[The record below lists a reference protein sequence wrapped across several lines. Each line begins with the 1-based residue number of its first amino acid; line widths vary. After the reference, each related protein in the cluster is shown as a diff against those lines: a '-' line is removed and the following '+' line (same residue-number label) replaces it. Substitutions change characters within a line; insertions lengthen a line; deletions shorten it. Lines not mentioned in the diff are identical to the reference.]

1 MHNNCTYSACFDGI
15 WNITSISLLGGQP
28 MRIIS
33 QNGAI
38 DVPYDYFS
46 LTIATGKYEDV
57 EVACIYCHNLSS
69 PKGTKLAEYSSKEK
83 AEKAM
88 EMLREKYKDYAKA
101 TNKSNFFTMFDY
113 PKVFQFPQDED
124 VEV

>member
-1 MHNNCTYSACFDGI
+1 
-15 WNITSISLLGGQP
+15 

-57 EVACIYCHNLSS
+57 EVASIYCHNLSS

-88 EMLREKYKDYAKA
+88 EMLRKYKETKEIRSIPLTKSLMESFSNVKMEDFEIYTDGTGDYL
-101 TNKSNFFTMFDY
+101 
-113 PKVFQFPQDED
+113 KVDIVKKVEYFQFPQDED

>member
-1 MHNNCTYSACFDGI
+1 
-15 WNITSISLLGGQP
+15 
-28 MRIIS
+28 MRLIS

-38 DVPYDYFS
+38 DVPYEMSAIRNDDG
-46 LTIATGKYEDV
+46 LIILCMAGETGKGSV
-57 EVACIYCHNLSS
+57 IAR
-69 PKGTKLAEYSSKEK
+69 YSTSEK

-88 EMLREKYKDYAKA
+88 KMLREEYGKHFFGQGGAMA
-101 TNKSNFFTMFDY
+101 TANFYVPPFAFIP

>member
-1 MHNNCTYSACFDGI
+1 
-15 WNITSISLLGGQP
+15 

-38 DVPYDYFS
+38 DVPYEMSAIRNDDGLIILCMAGETGNGS
-46 LTIATGKYEDV
+46 VIAT
-57 EVACIYCHNLSS
+57 
-69 PKGTKLAEYSSKEK
+69 YSTSEK
-83 AEKAM
+83 AQKAM
-88 EMLREKYKDYAKA
+88 EMLRKKYKDYAKA

-124 VEV
+124 VEVLQ

>member
-1 MHNNCTYSACFDGI
+1 
-15 WNITSISLLGGQP
+15 

-33 QNGAI
+33 QDGTI
-38 DVPYDYFS
+38 DIPYDCFS

-57 EVACIYCHNLSS
+57 EYACIYCHNLSS

-83 AEKAM
+83 AKKAM
-88 EMLREKYKDYAKA
+88 EMLREEYGKHIYGQGGAMA
-101 TNKSNFFTMFDY
+101 TANFYVPPFAFIP
-113 PKVFQFPQDED
+113 PKVFQFTQDED

>member
-1 MHNNCTYSACFDGI
+1 
-15 WNITSISLLGGQP
+15 
-28 MRIIS
+28 MRVIS
-33 QNGAI
+33 QDGTI

-46 LTIATGKYEDV
+46 LSIATGKYECV

-83 AEKAM
+83 AQKAM
-88 EMLREKYKDYAKA
+88 EMLLEQYGKHYFGQGGAMA
-101 TNKSNFFTMFDY
+101 TENFYVPPFAFIP

>member
-1 MHNNCTYSACFDGI
+1 
-15 WNITSISLLGGQP
+15 

-33 QNGAI
+33 QDGTI

-46 LTIATGKYEDV
+46 LTIATGKYEYV
-57 EVACIYCHNLSS
+57 EYACIYCHNLSS

-88 EMLREKYKDYAKA
+88 EMLHITYKGNKIEEVYQEG
-101 TNKSNFFTMFDY
+101 TNYYHPT
-113 PKVFQFPQDED
+113 FQFPADED
-124 VEV
+124 VKV

>member
-1 MHNNCTYSACFDGI
+1 
-15 WNITSISLLGGQP
+15 

-38 DVPYDYFS
+38 DVPYEMSAIRNEDKIIVLNMAGETGKGS
-46 LTIATGKYEDV
+46 VIAT
-57 EVACIYCHNLSS
+57 
-69 PKGTKLAEYSSKEK
+69 YSTSEK
-83 AEKAM
+83 AKKAM
-88 EMLREKYKDYAKA
+88 EMLRNVYLEYEKGMSTEYLFAF
-101 TNKSNFFTMFDY
+101 NV

>member
-1 MHNNCTYSACFDGI
+1 
-15 WNITSISLLGGQP
+15 
-28 MRIIS
+28 MRLIS
-33 QNGAI
+33 QNGMI

-57 EVACIYCHNLSS
+57 EVASIYCHNLSS

-88 EMLREKYKDYAKA
+88 EMLREKYKDYARA

>member
-1 MHNNCTYSACFDGI
+1 
-15 WNITSISLLGGQP
+15 

-38 DVPYDYFS
+38 DVPYEMSAIRNDDNVII
-46 LTIATGKYEDV
+46 LNMAGETGKGSV
-57 EVACIYCHNLSS
+57 IAR
-69 PKGTKLAEYSSKEK
+69 YSTSEK
-83 AEKAM
+83 AQKAM
-88 EMLREKYKDYAKA
+88 DMLREKYKDYAKA

-113 PKVFQFPQDED
+113 PIVFQFPQDED

>member
-1 MHNNCTYSACFDGI
+1 
-15 WNITSISLLGGQP
+15 
-28 MRIIS
+28 MRLIS

-57 EVACIYCHNLSS
+57 EFACIYCHNLSS

-83 AEKAM
+83 AKKAM
-88 EMLREKYKDYAKA
+88 EMLRTAYTGRFVTNADISDNFNEQLNELMKGGFGTVIVKD
-101 TNKSNFFTMFDY
+101 TNDSRVEFNNLNGY
-113 PKVFQFPQDED
+113 FQFPKDED

>member
-1 MHNNCTYSACFDGI
+1 
-15 WNITSISLLGGQP
+15 

-38 DVPYDYFS
+38 DVPYEMSAIRNDDKLIILCMDGETGKGS
-46 LTIATGKYEDV
+46 VIAT
-57 EVACIYCHNLSS
+57 
-69 PKGTKLAEYSSKEK
+69 YSTSEK

-88 EMLREKYKDYAKA
+88 EMLHKEYCEHYFAKGGAMA
-101 TNKSNFFTMFDY
+101 TANFYVQPFAFIP
-113 PKVFQFPQDED
+113 PKVCQFPQDED

>member
-1 MHNNCTYSACFDGI
+1 
-15 WNITSISLLGGQP
+15 

-38 DVPYDYFS
+38 DVPYEMSAIRNDDG
-46 LTIATGKYEDV
+46 LIVLCMAGETGKGSV
-57 EVACIYCHNLSS
+57 IAR
-69 PKGTKLAEYSSKEK
+69 YSTSEK

-88 EMLREKYKDYAKA
+88 EMLHRAYTGMPVVFQNVELGDDVKKMFADFRKNGIILHSFKD
-101 TNKSNFFTMFDY
+101 TES
-113 PKVFQFPQDED
+113 KVEYIDNVIFQFPQDED

>member
-1 MHNNCTYSACFDGI
+1 
-15 WNITSISLLGGQP
+15 

-33 QNGAI
+33 QNGTV
-38 DVPYDYFS
+38 DVPYEMSAIRNDDK
-46 LTIATGKYEDV
+46 LIILCMVGETGKGSV
-57 EVACIYCHNLSS
+57 IAR
-69 PKGTKLAEYSSKEK
+69 YSTSEK
-83 AEKAM
+83 AQKAM

>member
-1 MHNNCTYSACFDGI
+1 
-15 WNITSISLLGGQP
+15 

-57 EVACIYCHNLSS
+57 EVACIDCHNLSS
-69 PKGTKLAEYSSKEK
+69 PEGTKLAEYSSEDK
-83 AEKAM
+83 AQKVID
-88 EMLREKYKDYAKA
+88 MLREQYSRLQVVKILASGTCEHMEKSLSKDEFLECNLKYREM
-101 TNKSNFFTMFDY
+101 NI
-113 PKVFQFPQDED
+113 FQFPKDEY

>member
-1 MHNNCTYSACFDGI
+1 
-15 WNITSISLLGGQP
+15 

-38 DVPYDYFS
+38 DVPYEMSAIRNDDN
-46 LTIATGKYEDV
+46 LIILCMAGETGKGSV
-57 EVACIYCHNLSS
+57 IAR
-69 PKGTKLAEYSSKEK
+69 YSTSEK

-88 EMLREKYKDYAKA
+88 EMLREKYAHMKRVECFSCLFASDHLDTLSDKEVKMLGDE
-101 TNKSNFFTMFDY
+101 TQKLMC
-113 PKVFQFPQDED
+113 FQFPQDED